1 MFAIN
6 LKLSN
11 RRLLFLLAV
20 LVLIASVIVAVRLG
34 TLSGSTKAAQKCSGK
49 EAVAEYLT
57 SFGLKIGEF
66 TVDSVTVPAEF
77 SDVYKNYND
86 IQRSQGFDL
95 TDYKGKT
102 LTRYTCPVTNY
113 PETEKS
119 VFAEVLLLGE
129 TVVAADI
136 YSTELDGFI
145 SALK

>member
-20 LVLIASVIVAVRLG
+20 LVLIASVIVAVRLS
-34 TLSGSTKAAQKCSGK
+34 TLSGSAKVAQQCSGK

-57 SFGLKIGEF
+57 SFGLEIGEF

-113 PETEKS
+113 LETEKS